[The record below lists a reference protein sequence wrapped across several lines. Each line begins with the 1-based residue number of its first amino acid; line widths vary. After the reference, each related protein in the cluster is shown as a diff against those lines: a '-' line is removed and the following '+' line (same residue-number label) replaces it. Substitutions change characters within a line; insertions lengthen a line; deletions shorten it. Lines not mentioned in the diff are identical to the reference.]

1 MLPAGIVLGWVAYA
15 VGSYGWV
22 LLRGWDIP
30 FRAWVSP
37 LNPYQFPS
45 GGPGPIPD
53 TQLFPSSQI
62 TAPGKVPFTPADPN
76 FWKSI
81 GQTAANPFGG

>member
-37 LNPYQFPS
+37 LNPYQWPA

-53 TQLFPSSQI
+53 EQLFPGGQV
-62 TAPGKVPFTPADPN
+62 TAPGKVPFKPADPN

-81 GQTAANPFGG
+81 GNTAANPFGG